1 MLYKYLRG
9 TQVGYLNAYSF
20 AVQMVNMPK
29 LMHVGHVLAAVWMTK
44 ELVSAQV
51 PSSTPHSLHGFT
63 CLLYSSLLYASSVS
77 CIPPC

>member
-9 TQVGYLNAYSF
+9 TQVGYLNAYF
-20 AVQMVNMPK
+20 LAVQTVNMPK
-29 LMHVGHVLAAVWMTK
+29 VVRVGHVLAAVWMTK

-51 PSSTPHSLHGFT
+51 PSSTPHSLQAFT
-63 CLLYSSLLYASSVS
+63 CLLHSSLLYASSVS